1 MGINFSDNY
10 IQELRNGLHNSDALV
25 KKLEDKVSAQ
35 TRQLEQLKSMFSA
48 LGLDSKQ
55 FSKSKRE
62 NNSTTKAMISDPSS
76 STITE
81 DEKIR
86 KKHSDLFME
95 VRVGHTSVHGNILWA
110 MRQ

>member
-1 MGINFSDNY
+1 L
-10 IQELRNGLHNSDALV
+10 ELRTGLHNSEALV
-25 KKLEDKVSAQ
+25 KKLEDKALAQ

-76 STITE
+76 STYYRRR
-81 DEKIR
+81 KISE
-86 KKHSDLFME
+86 KHSDLFVE
-95 VRVGHTSVHGNILWA
+95 VIVGHTSVHGIILWA
-110 MRQ
+110 MHQ